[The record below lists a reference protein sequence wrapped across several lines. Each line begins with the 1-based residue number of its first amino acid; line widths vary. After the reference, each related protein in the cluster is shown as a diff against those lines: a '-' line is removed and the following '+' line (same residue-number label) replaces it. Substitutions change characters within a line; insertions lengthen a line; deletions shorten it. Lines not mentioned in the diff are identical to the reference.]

1 MQPNELYHYGVIGMR
16 WGVRRNRDTA
26 ISRTSSPRTRLLKA
40 KLDVDEK
47 RVYEGKKR
55 KYNTKNLKKALDASR
70 KFDKMLQDRVSSL
83 SKGKAAAQILL
94 LGNSGALTYN
104 RLRTAGYKRAASA
117 GAAMVSNLLWPVRY
131 KLETSQNIVRKAIE
145 KKGR

>member
-26 ISRTSSPRTRLLKA
+26 ISRTSSPRTRVLKA
-40 KLDVDEK
+40 KLDIDKK

-55 KYNTKNLKKALDASR
+55 KYNTKNLKKALDASQ

-131 KLETSQNIVRKAIE
+131 KLETSQNIVRKATE

>member
-26 ISRTSSPRTRLLKA
+26 ISRTSSPRTRVLKA
-40 KLDVDEK
+40 KLDIDKK

-55 KYNTKNLKKALDASR
+55 KYNTKNLKKALDASQ
-70 KFDKMLQDRVSSL
+70 KFDKMLQDRVSSM

-94 LGNSGALTYN
+94 FGNSGALTYN

-131 KLETSQNIVRKAIE
+131 KLENSQNIVRKATE